1 MISENPKAFT
11 IALTGIVIFLLRTY
25 VFQNTFSPELESWLN
40 VLLPSIFLFAFG
52 WFTRIT
58 KTEANLLESD
68 KKYQDKNY
76 IKN

>member
-40 VLLPSIFLFAFG
+40 VLLPSIFLFAFFLMVL
-52 WFTRIT
+52 FTNIG
-58 KTEANLLESD
+58 L
-68 KKYQDKNY
+68 
-76 IKN
+76 IKM